1 MPVPPIVVTADRRD
15 NGQTLAAVLKA
26 HLGLSWS
33 QAKRAI
39 DRRHVRVGGQIVADA
54 AFRVKAGKRITVAA
68 GVIEVR
74 SAERGA
80 RSEKP
85 KSKTKS
91 PFSGEAKS
99 SEPSAATRKPKS
111 PLNGEAKSAKPS
123 AKAPA
128 AKSKSQPRN
137 SDLNSALRTPHSAL
151 PRHSALFEILFSDDA
166 VVVVNKPAGVTT
178 VRSAEDREEFGD
190 GKRFLPKTLADQL
203 PAALGAPDKPVVA
216 VHRLDRDTT
225 GVLVFARTKLIG
237 QKLMVQFR
245 RHTAD
250 RRYLALVRGEPQ
262 SGRIEST
269 LVPDRGDGRRG
280 SGTGDE
286 ERKAVTHVKVL
297 ERFPG
302 FALVECRLET
312 GRTHQVRIH
321 LGEAGNPLC
330 GETVYD
336 RPVNG
341 QPLPDGSG
349 AVRPM
354 LHAAELGFTHP
365 ASSERMTF
373 AVPPP
378 PDFAALLAKLR
389 GAT

>member
-1 MPVPPIVVTADRRD
+1 MPVPPIVVNADRRD

-26 HLGLSWS
+26 HLGLTWT
-33 QAKRAI
+33 QAKRVI

-54 AFRVKAGKRITVAA
+54 AFRVKTGKRITVAA
-68 GVIEVR
+68 GVVEVP

-85 KSKTKS
+85 KTKKAPPLS
-91 PFSGEAKS
+91 REAKS
-99 SEPSAATRKPKS
+99 SEPSAAPRKPKS
-111 PLNGEAKSAKPS
+111 PINGTAKSTEPRTPAS
-123 AKAPA
+123 A
-128 AKSKSQPRN
+128 AKSKSQQRS
-137 SDLNSALRTPHSAL
+137 SDFNSALRAPHSTL
-151 PRHSALFEILFSDDA
+151 LLDILFSDA
-166 VVVVNKPAGVTT
+166 SVVVVNKPGGVTT

-190 GKRFLPKTLADQL
+190 GQRFLPKTLAELL
-203 PAALGAPDKPVVA
+203 PVALGAPDRPVVA

-225 GVLVFARTKLIG
+225 GAIVFARNKAVG

-245 RHTAD
+245 RHSAD

-262 SGRIEST
+262 SGRIESA

-280 SGTGDE
+280 SGDGDE
-286 ERKAVTHVKVL
+286 ARTAVTHVKVL

-349 AVRPM
+349 AARPM

-365 ASSERMTF
+365 ASGERMTF

-378 PDFAALLAKLR
+378 ADFAALLAKLR
-389 GAT
+389 GAS